1 VGSNV
6 SLSFESQRAYAN
18 RGPLVNSEFYPGWL
32 DLWGSPHSIVN
43 TTEVLKTFNE
53 MMQIN
58 ANVNFYMF
66 HGGTNFGFSNGADPP
81 YLPQPT
87 SYDYDAPISEA
98 GDITKKYM
106 SIRKA
111 ISQYLPIP
119 KVAVPINST
128 KIALGNVQM
137 TYYLPLIDAIREFS
151 DKCVNSFHPL
161 SFEKLGQGY
170 GFISYST
177 ILDDPNVDGQI
188 LSIDGLRDR
197 AYVQI
202 GAASLGFLYR
212 VSRTSLKIDLKSNHN
227 RTLYIIVENM
237 GRLNFGNNLLDAKGI
252 LGNVTLNNATLTT
265 WTQCLTKNFI
275 PNYQMMND
283 KLWQRIKHPKNLL
296 SKTNLQNVTDF
307 KVPAIYLGEFQVS
320 SQTSDFDTFLKMDKF
335 KKGIALIRS
344 SKGQLTNLGRYW
356 PYTGPQVTLYT
367 PGIFMTPAQA
377 INDLILIEFE
387 GSMCND
393 DKYCLA
399 QFIDYPIIDSL

>member
-1 VGSNV
+1 
-6 SLSFESQRAYAN
+6 
-18 RGPLVNSEFYPGWL
+18 
-32 DLWGSPHSIVN
+32 
-43 TTEVLKTFNE
+43 

-212 VSRTSLKIDLKSNHN
+212 VSRTSLKIDLKSNRN